1 LLAFAPPP
9 ADKTTPEEVDDV
21 IYRYQ
26 ICGWLLGLAL
36 LAGCAHYQP
45 RPLAPVQSAAQF
57 DSRRLDD
64 AGLRAFATGITGGQT
79 NWPPARWDLNA
90 LTLAAL
96 YFHPELAVARAQWR
110 VAEAG
115 VAAAGARPNPSV
127 TFSPGYDTQIPN
139 NPSPWLLP
147 VSFDLPIEMA
157 GKRSKRMAEAE
168 QVAESARF
176 GFVSAAW
183 QIRSGVRASLLDYQ
197 LATRRVDLLGQ
208 QWAIQTNIASQ
219 LQGKWE
225 AGAMARSELTPVEI
239 ALHKTGLDLGNA
251 QAQQADARARLAQ
264 ALGMTLPA
272 LEGMNFSSEPPTN
285 IPGAFTVTEA
295 RGVALRQRA
304 DILAALADYAAA
316 EADLSLQVAKQY
328 PDLHLGP
335 AYAWNNGSAGDN
347 QWSLGA
353 TLELPVLDQNQG
365 AIAQAEAQRK
375 LAAAKFL
382 ALQAQVCA
390 QIDRAVAAL
399 QAARDQW
406 QNTDRLL
413 AAERRQA
420 ESVAAQFAAGA
431 ADRLDVLNAQ
441 LEIASAALVG
451 LDHQEKLQ
459 TALGTLEDA
468 LQQPAD
474 SLATV
479 IAKMTAKM

>member
-1 LLAFAPPP
+1 
-9 ADKTTPEEVDDV
+9 
-21 IYRYQ
+21 
-26 ICGWLLGLAL
+26 
-36 LAGCAHYQP
+36 
-45 RPLAPVQSAAQF
+45 
-57 DSRRLDD
+57 
-64 AGLRAFATGITGGQT
+64 
-79 NWPPARWDLNA
+79 
-90 LTLAAL
+90 
-96 YFHPELAVARAQWR
+96 
-110 VAEAG
+110 
-115 VAAAGARPNPSV
+115 
-127 TFSPGYDTQIPN
+127 
-139 NPSPWLLP
+139 
-147 VSFDLPIEMA
+147 
-157 GKRSKRMAEAE
+157 
-168 QVAESARF
+168 
-176 GFVSAAW
+176 
-183 QIRSGVRASLLDYQ
+183 
-197 LATRRVDLLGQ
+197 
-208 QWAIQTNIASQ
+208 
-219 LQGKWE
+219 
-225 AGAMARSELTPVEI
+225 
-239 ALHKTGLDLGNA
+239 
-251 QAQQADARARLAQ
+251 
-264 ALGMTLPA
+264 
-272 LEGMNFSSEPPTN
+272 MNFSSEPPTN

-441 LEIASAALVG
+441 LEIASAALAG